1 MVQKNKE
8 TTIYGNVMKT
18 YDYDQF
24 RILEGNRPV
33 LEQRIRRIRKS
44 IEDNGQLFSLIV
56 TNERME
62 IMDGQARF
70 TVFRALNLPIYYVVQ
85 PGMTLKDCQVLNS
98 TGTPWTMMDY
108 VGSYVVQG
116 NENYIRLNSLIKSHP
131 DCNIDVIRF
140 AVTGSTDHYKWSI
153 KDGTVTVSAED
164 FVRADKLLKYAERFL
179 PSFKPGSGPK
189 AHLLRAAIFCYGCHG
204 VDGEKLVYKWEKY
217 GSVKSVASPAVSIR
231 DAICVLERAYNFK
244 SVASAAVYFE
254 AEYDKFCREQNAS
267 YASRWASR
275 IKRGNTKKEE

>member
-1 MVQKNKE
+1 MTQIGKG

-24 RILEGNRPV
+24 KILEGNRPV
-33 LEQRIRRIRKS
+33 LEQRIRRIMKS

-56 TNERME
+56 TNEHME

-70 TVFRALNLPIYYVVQ
+70 TVFRAQKLPIYYVVQ

-116 NENYIRLNSLIKSHP
+116 NENYIRLNDLIVSHP

-140 AVTGSTDHYKWSI
+140 AVTGNIDHHDHHKWSV
-153 KDGTVTVSAED
+153 KDGTVTISAED
-164 FVRADKLLKYAERFL
+164 FNRVNGLLKYAERFL

-189 AHLLRAAIFCYGCHG
+189 AHLLRAAIFCYGCPG
-204 VDGEKLVYKWEKY
+204 VDGEKLVYKWDKY
-217 GSVKSVASPAVSIR
+217 GSVKSVTSPAVSIR

-244 SVASAAVYFE
+244 SQASTAMYFE

-267 YASRWASR
+267 YASRW
-275 IKRGNTKKEE
+275 GNRNKKKEG